1 MTLRDWLD
9 ERETDGK
16 SMCSIG
22 GGGGGGQRTQTSMP
36 VVPDEYK
43 PLVNAQVQ
51 ALLGLQQ
58 ALPISSFAAWN
69 PRPVAPM
76 SAYTQEFM
84 NMVPL
89 MQVPTFGL
97 QSVANLG
104 PRILDRT
111 AALPSVGSAD
121 RQNVIY
127 QQMASRPIAYSRP
140 SIPPP
145 PSVPQQ

>member
-1 MTLRDWLD
+1 MKLRDWID
-9 ERETDGK
+9 EDYPYEKTL
-16 SMCSIG
+16 CSVG

-36 VVPDEYK
+36 VVPEEYK

-58 ALPISSFAAWN
+58 ALPISSFATWN
-69 PRPVAPM
+69 PRPVAPL
-76 SAYTQEFM
+76 SAYTQEFL